1 MNNVNFKDL
10 MSLVEAQASPTTVAS
25 NVKSVK
31 PPTGGTL
38 KAAAKVAGRGF
49 KNIAKQALFDPE
61 GLGNKMAK
69 STGYDAIQGAYEGG
83 KSFVKNVRGQRQED
97 LEKYYLQLAMPNGWP
112 RKGAKFAI
120 TTMYNGAYNGVV
132 ANVQQI
138 SDSDMVYTISGTP
151 TDTTKPPMTFVVTA
165 NEKTRPYHSV
175 KQCIVSNVTPDNKYV
190 KNDKESGHAPKLSFN
205 PETGIYELDY
215 KERPS
220 RDTIFGRQGPWLKVR
235 DAITGFGQN
244 SQEIISG
251 IITAVSSSEGPKAP
265 AGTGRPI
272 YQVDVN
278 P

>member
-97 LEKYYLQLAMPNGWP
+97 LEKYSHNT
-112 RKGAKFAI
+112 KNFA
-120 TTMYNGAYNGVV
+120 
-132 ANVQQI
+132 VQ
-138 SDSDMVYTISGTP
+138 T
-151 TDTTKPPMTFVVTA
+151 
-165 NEKTRPYHSV
+165 
-175 KQCIVSNVTPDNKYV
+175 
-190 KNDKESGHAPKLSFN
+190 
-205 PETGIYELDY
+205 
-215 KERPS
+215 
-220 RDTIFGRQGPWLKVR
+220 
-235 DAITGFGQN
+235 
-244 SQEIISG
+244 
-251 IITAVSSSEGPKAP
+251 
-265 AGTGRPI
+265 
-272 YQVDVN
+272 
-278 P
+278 